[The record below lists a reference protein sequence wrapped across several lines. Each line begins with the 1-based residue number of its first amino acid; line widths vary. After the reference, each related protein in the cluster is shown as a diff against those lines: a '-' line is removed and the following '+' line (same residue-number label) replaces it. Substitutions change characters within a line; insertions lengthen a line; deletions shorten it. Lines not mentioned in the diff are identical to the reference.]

1 MKTKENFPI
10 YKVCMYIS
18 ILIFGTSFAL
28 NIVLWIFEWLYRIT
42 GINLNLSGVSHETW
56 ILFTGSILGGLV
68 AVFGVY
74 LTIKDSN
81 KKYVLQKKIE
91 ELEKMVNMHNENLK
105 VFHKS
110 KLIDIGKNLS
120 LQSNNCDIDKL
131 FAYIQNVT
139 KELNNIEIDMSIAE
153 HTMLLALNYSNN
165 DEYIKK
171 YREVFYEIYN
181 TYLETMGVIIKLSV
195 DLSRGKILGNK
206 IKKVE
211 EKKDK
216 LQIGTPE
223 WKKLSDESTSLHK
236 EQLNLIY
243 QLIDWR
249 KYDIS
254 IYIETLKK
262 LGVAI
267 LKYKQE
273 EIDTIKFD

>member
-1 MKTKENFPI
+1 MKTKENFSV
-10 YKVCMYIS
+10 YKICMYIS
-18 ILIFGTSFAL
+18 IVIFGTSFAL

-68 AVFGVY
+68 GVFGVY

-81 KKYVLQKKIE
+81 KKYVLQRKIE
-91 ELEKMVNMHNENLK
+91 ELENMVNMHNTNLK

-110 KLIDIGKNLS
+110 KLIDIGKNLLS
-120 LQSNNCDIDKL
+120 QSNDFDVDKL

-139 KELNNIEIDMSIAE
+139 KELNDIEIEMSIAE
-153 HTMLLALNYSNN
+153 HTMSLALNYSNS

-181 TYLETMGVIIKLSV
+181 IYLETMSVIIKLST
-195 DLSRGKILGNK
+195 DLSRGKTLGNK
-206 IKKVE
+206 IKEVE

-216 LQIGTPE
+216 YQIRSPE
-223 WKKLSDESTSLHK
+223 WKKLSDESIGLYK
-236 EQLNLIY
+236 EQINLIY
-243 QLIDWR
+243 QVIDWR

-254 IYIETLKK
+254 IYIETLKQ
-262 LGVAI
+262 LGVVI

-273 EIDTIKFD
+273 EIDTIKID